1 LDDSF
6 SLTPPRPTGRRDDR
20 PRRLGV
26 VDLGSNSVRLVV
38 FEGLSRNPLPI
49 FNEKAVLGLGRG
61 LQQTGR
67 LNEAAIAPALTV
79 LSRYAAV
86 ARAMD
91 ADPVEILATAAT
103 RDAEN
108 GAEFIAAINARMPD
122 IPVHVLS
129 GAEEAAFSADG
140 VLLGF
145 PGADGVLGDMGGG
158 SLELVDLDRGRMGQ
172 AASLPLGAIRLA
184 DRAGGDVSKARAI
197 VEADLATVPWLK
209 RAEGRDLYLVGG
221 AWRALARIHI
231 AQTNYP
237 LSIVHHYVL
246 KREEARDL
254 AGVVSKADRRM
265 LEKMP
270 GAPAKRLGDMAYAA
284 VVLRRLLRATGARRV
299 VFSANG
305 LREGWYA
312 RLLPPAVREEDP
324 LHAAGCDL
332 AARFGRDASL
342 APALRAWTDPLFE
355 GEAPEERALRDAAC
369 WIADIGSHDHPDYR
383 GEHAFYRVLRQ
394 PGVGV
399 DHHQRAF
406 LALVVA
412 LRYEAG
418 AEAPFL
424 ASARQLLD
432 AAAVKRAEVL
442 GAALRLAFTLS
453 GGTPQLLA
461 GTALQRVGGE
471 LRLRLVEGSGVFAG
485 ESVQRRL
492 DTLANAMGLPATVE
506 IAAG

>member
-1 LDDSF
+1 LADF
-6 SLTPPRPTGRRDDR
+6 SLTPPRATTRRADR
-20 PRRLGV
+20 PRRFGV

-67 LNEAAIAPALTV
+67 LNEAAIEPALTV
-79 LSRYAAV
+79 LGRYAAV
-86 ARAMD
+86 ANAMG
-91 ADPVEILATAAT
+91 ADPIEILATAAT
-103 RDAEN
+103 RDAGN
-108 GAEFIAAINARMPD
+108 GRDFIAAINARLPD

-129 GAEEAAFSADG
+129 GREEGALSADG

-145 PGADGVLGDMGGG
+145 AGADGVLGDMGGG
-158 SLELVDLDRGRMGQ
+158 SLELVELDHGRMGQ
-172 AASLPLGAIRLA
+172 AASLPLGALRLA
-184 DRAGGDVSKARAI
+184 DRAGGEAAKARAI
-197 VEADLATVPWLK
+197 VESDLADVPWLK
-209 RAEGRDLYLVGG
+209 RGEGRDLFLVGG
-221 AWRALARIHI
+221 AWRALARMHI
-231 AQTNYP
+231 AQTSYP

-246 KREEARDL
+246 PREEARDL
-254 AGVVSKADRRM
+254 AGVVAKADRKL

-270 GAPAKRLGDMAYAA
+270 GAPAKRLQDMPFAA
-284 VVLRRLLRATGARRV
+284 VVLRRLLRMTGARRV

-312 RLLPPAVREEDP
+312 RLLPREVREEDP
-324 LHAAGCDL
+324 LRAAGHEL
-332 AARFGRDASL
+332 AARYGRDPEL
-342 APALRAWTDPLFE
+342 APALAAWTAPLFD
-355 GEAPEERALRDAAC
+355 GESPEAALLREAAC

-383 GEHAFYRVLRQ
+383 AEQAFYRVLRQ

-406 LALVVA
+406 LALVAA
-412 LRYEAG
+412 LRYEAD
-418 AEAPFL
+418 ADAPFL
-424 ASARQLLD
+424 AAARPLLD
-432 AAAVKRAEVL
+432 AAALRRAEAL

-453 GGTPQLLA
+453 GGTPVLLA
-461 GTALQRVGGE
+461 GTALRRVGAE

-492 DTLANAMGLPATVE
+492 DTVAAALGLTATVE
-506 IAAG
+506 VAGR

>member
-1 LDDSF
+1 LDGF
-6 SLTPPRPTGRRDDR
+6 SLTPPRPTQRRADR
-20 PRRLGV
+20 PRRFGV

-67 LNEAAIAPALTV
+67 LNEAAIEPALTV

-86 ARAMD
+86 ANAMG

-108 GAEFIAAINARMPD
+108 GADFIAAINARMPD
-122 IPVHVLS
+122 IPVQVLS
-129 GAEEAAFSADG
+129 GAEEGAFSADG

-158 SLELVDLDRGRMGQ
+158 SLELVELDRGRMGQ
-172 AASLPLGAIRLA
+172 AASLPLGALRLA
-184 DRAGGDVSKARAI
+184 DRAGGDPGKARAI
-197 VEADLATVPWLK
+197 VEGDLARIPWLK
-209 RAEGRDLYLVGG
+209 RGEGRDLYLVGG
-221 AWRALARIHI
+221 AWRALARMHI
-231 AQTNYP
+231 AQTSYP

-254 AGVVSKADRRM
+254 AGVVAKAERKM

-270 GAPAKRLGDMAYAA
+270 GAPAKRLTDMPFAA
-284 VVLRRLLRATGARRV
+284 TVLRRLLRMTGARRV

-312 RLLPPAVREEDP
+312 RLLPREVREEDP
-324 LHAAGCDL
+324 LRAAGHDL
-332 AARFGRDASL
+332 AARYGRDPEL
-342 APALRAWTDPLFE
+342 APALVAWTAPLFE
-355 GEAPEERALRDAAC
+355 GETPDATALREAAC

-383 GEHAFYRVLRQ
+383 AEQAFYRVLRQ

-406 LALVVA
+406 LALVAA
-412 LRYEAG
+412 LRYEAEG
-418 AEAPFL
+418 GAPFL
-424 ASARQLLD
+424 AAARQLLD
-432 AAAVKRAEVL
+432 APAVRRAEAL

-453 GGTPQLLA
+453 GGTPVLLA
-461 GTALQRVGGE
+461 GTALKRVGGE

-492 DTLANAMGLPATVE
+492 EALAAALGLPATVE
-506 IAAG
+506 VAGR